1 MNKQRGVAIVL
12 AMSVVALATLA
23 ATAMTVSQSTW
34 AREIELITSRSQA
47 LLLLQA
53 GTDWSRAILKDD
65 RRGSIVDHHGEAWAL
80 RLPSTTVDNGTVKG
94 YIEDQQ
100 GKFNLNNLLKNRQMD
115 PAQQRYFKR
124 LLSLLSLPE
133 SLADTLT
140 DTLENRLANESEEN
154 ARLLH
159 ADELAG
165 IAGYDTAIRAQL
177 RPFVTVLPKRTA
189 INANTASAE
198 VLSAVIDG
206 LSLEDARYLTTQRE
220 RSYFRHL
227 PDFLN
232 RLPAGL
238 TVPSDSISISSH
250 YFLVNIQAT
259 MENAQVR
266 GSTLLA
272 RDDSGWPRILWQKS
286 P

>member
-1 MNKQRGVAIVL
+1 MKKQRGVAIVL

-34 AREIELITSRSQA
+34 AREIELITSRGQA

-65 RRGSIVDHHGEAWAL
+65 RRGSIVDHDGEAWAL
-80 RLPSTTVDNGTVKG
+80 RLPATTVDNGSVNG

-100 GKFNLNNLLKNRQMD
+100 GKFNLNNLLKNRQVD
-115 PAQQRYFKR
+115 PAQHRYFKR
-124 LLSLLSLPE
+124 LLSILSLPE

-140 DTLENRLANESEEN
+140 DTLVNRLANGDEQE
-154 ARLLH
+154 ALLIH
-159 ADELAG
+159 VDELAG
-165 IAGYDTAIRAQL
+165 IAGYDTAVRAQL
-177 RPFVTVLPKRTA
+177 RPFVTVLPERTA
-189 INANTASAE
+189 INANTVSAE

-206 LSLEDARYLTTQRE
+206 LSLEDARNITAQRE
-220 RSYFRHL
+220 QHYFRNL

-232 RLPAGL
+232 QLPAGL
-238 TVPSDSISISSH
+238 TVPSDNISVSSR

-259 MENAQVR
+259 TKGAQVR

>member
-1 MNKQRGVAIVL
+1 MIKQRGVAIVL

-65 RRGSIVDHHGEAWAL
+65 RRSSMVDHDGEAWAL
-80 RLPSTTVDNGTVKG
+80 RLPSTTVDNGSVKG

-100 GKFNLNNLLKNRQMD
+100 SKFNLNNLLKNQQID
-115 PAQQRYFKR
+115 PAQRQSFKR

-133 SLADTLT
+133 SLADTLVN
-140 DTLENRLANESEEN
+140 TLENRLANEDEQS
-154 ARLLH
+154 ALLLH
-159 ADELAG
+159 VDELAG
-165 IAGYDTAIRAQL
+165 IVGYDATIRAQL
-177 RPFVTVLPKRTA
+177 RPFVAVLPERTA
-189 INANTASAE
+189 TNANTASAE

-206 LSLEDARYLTTQRE
+206 LSLEDARHITTQRE
-220 RSYFRHL
+220 QHYFRNL

-238 TVPSDSISISSH
+238 TVPSDSISVSSH

-259 MENAQVR
+259 MKGAQVR

-272 RDDSGWPRILWQKS
+272 RDDTGWPRTLWQKS